1 MEGSSEMTA
10 GGSWA
15 INAEYPEATAVGTIM
30 EPLPQLIVATAVWV
44 ATGAAVGA
52 WICPWKSNQ

>member
-1 MEGSSEMTA
+1 MTA